1 MGFER
6 KQFTFYRSFYLAASQ
21 LPVKKRAEF
30 VWALIEYALDE
41 IEPST
46 KDVTIRSVFESVRPV
61 LDKARTKAKAGKT
74 GGQASS
80 GASMEDVS
88 KTEAKRKQTEAN
100 GSKTQAKG
108 EGEIE
113 EEIEVE
119 FKVEGGERDGVI
131 DVPIPPKENMDLD
144 RVFEVLSIFNVA
156 MEDKDRADC
165 RLLCAKYGTTAVI
178 EAVKTA
184 DFRHVPRWSYIRAI
198 VTSGGAGSQRK
209 GRGHIIGHDEPP
221 SPAAMAAIRDML
233 DWDEKGPMD

>member
-80 GASMEDVS
+80 GASMEDGS
-88 KTEAKRKQTEAN
+88 KTEAKRKQTQAN
-100 GSKTQAKG
+100 GSKTQAKK

-113 EEIEVE
+113 KEIEIEVE
-119 FKVEGGERDGVI
+119 GEGEKEGYAS
-131 DVPIPPKENMDLD
+131 PPGQANRLFAE
-144 RVFEVLSIFNVA
+144 VFEVLRLWNVF
-156 MEDKDRADC
+156 MDDKDKAEC
-165 RLLCAKYGTTAVI
+165 RRLCEEYGTKAVI
-178 EAVKTA
+178 AAINRAK
-184 DFRHVPRWSYIRAI
+184 DQNVPRWSYIRAI
-198 VTSGGAGSQRK
+198 VTSGGVGSQRK
-209 GRGHIIGHDEPP
+209 GRGHIIGHDDPP
-221 SPAAMAAIRDML
+221 GPAAISAIRDML